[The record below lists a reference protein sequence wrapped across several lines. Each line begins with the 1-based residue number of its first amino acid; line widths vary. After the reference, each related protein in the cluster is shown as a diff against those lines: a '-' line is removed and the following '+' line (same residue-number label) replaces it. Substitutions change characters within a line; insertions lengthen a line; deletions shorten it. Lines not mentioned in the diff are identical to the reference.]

1 MDTLK
6 YMLELTQNEESIL
19 NKYLNERRRKRL
31 LDRVNQLGFYIRE
44 MQKEQLKILKD
55 LDRTSLAVK

>member
-6 YMLELTQNEESIL
+6 YMIELTQNEESLL
-19 NKYLNERRRKRL
+19 NKYLSERRRKRL

-44 MQKEQLKILKD
+44 MQKEQLKILKE
-55 LDRTSLAVK
+55 LDRKSLAG

>member
-6 YMLELTQNEESIL
+6 YMLELTQSEESAL
-19 NKYLNERRRKRL
+19 NKFLDERRRKRL

-44 MQKEQLKILKD
+44 MQKEQLKILKE
-55 LDRTSLAVK
+55 LDRTSLAG

>member
-6 YMLELTQNEESIL
+6 YMLELTQNEESTL
-19 NKYLNERRRKRL
+19 NKFLNERRRKRL

-44 MQKEQLKILKD
+44 MQKEQLKILKE
-55 LDRTSLAVK
+55 LDFKS